1 MKHEQL
7 LTDVFKA
14 YYDARKHKRN
24 TTSQLKFEVN
34 MEDNLVKLAHD
45 IESRQYEVER
55 SICFIVTKP
64 VKREVFAADFRDRVV
79 HHLLYNYLSP
89 LLERT
94 FIHDCYSC
102 RKGFGTLYGINR
114 VAGNIRKCT
123 QNFTRPAYVLKLD
136 ISGYFM
142 SMNRK
147 ILLNKLV
154 QILDKYARRRCGKEQ
169 LRWSEYL
176 DYDLI
181 KYLLEKVVLSNPT
194 DGCIIRGNRKE
205 WDGLPRNKSLF
216 YAKKDCGLPIGNLTS
231 QLFSNVYLTDFDHC
245 MKRERH
251 IRYYGRY
258 VDDIIMIDNDRQRL
272 KELMKETEDK
282 MKASFGLQLHP
293 KKRYLQHMS
302 KGFEFLGMKQRRT
315 VLVPGK
321 RMKHNMTDIIGEYV
335 KMTDT
340 DIDYSQVKQYRSRIN
355 SYVGLLHHYASRRL
369 CNDIRKRLYG
379 APNAYL
385 LMNGPM
391 TKTVINSR
399 DIVDT
404 ICHTYG

>member
-194 DGCIIRGNRKE
+194 DGCIIRGNRKGYDTSSSPYVFPILRAGATMAE
-205 WDGLPRNKSLF
+205 TARRYRSALSYHNRLLKRIGCMAGLARPLTTYVARHSWASAAYKDGVN
-216 YAKKDCGLPIGNLTS
+216 I
-231 QLFSNVYLTDFDHC
+231 NVIAQALGHSSPETTRIYV
-245 MKRERH
+245 RELD
-251 IRYYGRY
+251 G
-258 VDDIIMIDNDRQRL
+258 
-272 KELMKETEDK
+272 
-282 MKASFGLQLHP
+282 
-293 KKRYLQHMS
+293 
-302 KGFEFLGMKQRRT
+302 
-315 VLVPGK
+315 
-321 RMKHNMTDIIGEYV
+321 
-335 KMTDT
+335 
-340 DIDYSQVKQYRSRIN
+340 SQVFRANKNVLNGVKKQP
-355 SYVGLLHHYASRRL
+355 LCKRRNL
-369 CNDIRKRLYG
+369 SRKRFEISRLLDC
-379 APNAYL
+379 YL
-385 LMNGPM
+385 EKRRIQSIKI
-391 TKTVINSR
+391 T
-399 DIVDT
+399 
-404 ICHTYG
+404 